1 MLIFV
6 LLRLYSVLYINKFKI
21 LMDKL
26 NLLEVYFISKKAL
39 QGQLLQLQISLPNV
53 IQQLK
58 VQFFTSTQEL
68 Y

>member
-6 LLRLYSVLYINKFKI
+6 LLKLYLVLYISRFKI
-21 LMDKL
+21 RMDKL